1 MASQD
6 ETDRTDTANQAG
18 LSPQGQPRSA
28 QGDGSHGLPP
38 PQLLSDAANKQFRLK
53 LTMFWSVVI
62 AAIVAAF
69 ATGYPSWENYIVQ
82 EAAKRQLRAYI
93 DVRPQGIGAIEEGL
107 VPRVH
112 DSFHNIG
119 RTPAYDNGSFS
130 RILVMEYP
138 LTRRLVNDEC
148 RHVTPDPKAGN
159 WFIGTP
165 KRPGV
170 ARESPLTAAE
180 VEAIKGGKSAIYFHG
195 RVCYR
200 DIFNEPHRTDFCL
213 FWKWDAGRM
222 SPSLSCPQGNST
234 G

>member
-18 LSPQGQPRSA
+18 LSPQAQARSA

-38 PQLLSDAANKQFRLK
+38 PQLLSDAENKQFRLK
-53 LTMFWSVVI
+53 LTIFWSVVI

-93 DVRPQGIGAIEEGL
+93 DVRPRGISTIEEGL

-112 DSFHNIG
+112 DTFHNIG

-130 RILVMEYP
+130 RILVMDYP

-148 RHVTPDPKAGN
+148 RHVTPDP
-159 WFIGTP
+159 
-165 KRPGV
+165 
-170 ARESPLTAAE
+170 
-180 VEAIKGGKSAIYFHG
+180 
-195 RVCYR
+195 
-200 DIFNEPHRTDFCL
+200 
-213 FWKWDAGRM
+213 
-222 SPSLSCPQGNST
+222 
-234 G
+234 

>member
-1 MASQD
+1 MASRD
-6 ETDRTDTANQAG
+6 EAGAPDTAHQAG
-18 LSPQGQPRSA
+18 ASPRDQSPSA
-28 QGDGSHGLPP
+28 QGNGSPGLPP
-38 PQLLSDAANKQFRLK
+38 PRFPSDSANKQFRLK
-53 LTMFWSVVI
+53 LTMFWGVVI

-69 ATGYPSWENYIVQ
+69 TTGYPSWENYIVQ

-93 DVRPQGIGAIEEGL
+93 DVRPQGMSAIEEGL

-130 RILVMEYP
+130 RILVREYP
-138 LTRRLVNDEC
+138 LTRTLVNDEC
-148 RHVTPDPKAGN
+148 RYVAPDPKAGK

-165 KRPGV
+165 KRPGI
-170 ARESPLTAAE
+170 ARDSPLTAAE
-180 VEAIKGGKSAIYFHG
+180 VGAIKGGNSAIYFHG

-213 FWKWDAGRM
+213 YWKWDAGRI
-222 SPSLSCPQGNST
+222 SPSLSCPQGNSA

>member
-1 MASQD
+1 
-6 ETDRTDTANQAG
+6 
-18 LSPQGQPRSA
+18 
-28 QGDGSHGLPP
+28 
-38 PQLLSDAANKQFRLK
+38 
-53 LTMFWSVVI
+53 MFWGVVI

-93 DVRPQGIGAIEEGL
+93 DVRPRGISTIEEGL

-119 RTPAYDNGSFS
+119 QDPRVRQRVVFKNSGEGLPADAHGWSTTSVATS
-130 RILVMEYP
+130 RR
-138 LTRRLVNDEC
+138 TRRRGSGSSE
-148 RHVTPDPKAGN
+148 RPSAPESRGKA
-159 WFIGTP
+159 P
-165 KRPGV
+165 SR
-170 ARESPLTAAE
+170 RRRSD
-180 VEAIKGGKSAIYFHG
+180 AIKGGNSAIYFHG

-213 FWKWDAGRM
+213 YWKWDAGRI
-222 SPSLSCPQGNST
+222 SPSLSCPQGNSA

>member
-1 MASQD
+1 MASQQEPD
-6 ETDRTDTANQAG
+6 PTVGAKQSG
-18 LSPQGQPRSA
+18 PSPQAPALPA
-28 QGDGSHGLPP
+28 QGDDSRDLPP
-38 PQLLSDAANKQFRLK
+38 SQVATESENKQFRLK
-53 LTMFWSVVI
+53 LTIFWSVVI

-93 DVRPQGIGAIEEGL
+93 DVRPRGISTVEEGL

-112 DSFHNIG
+112 DTFHNIG

-148 RHVTPDPKAGN
+148 RYVAPDPKAGK

-165 KRPGV
+165 KRPGI

-180 VEAIKGGKSAIYFHG
+180 VDAIKGGQSAIYFHG

-213 FWKWDAGRM
+213 FWKWDAGRI
-222 SPSLSCPQGNST
+222 SPSLSCSEGNST